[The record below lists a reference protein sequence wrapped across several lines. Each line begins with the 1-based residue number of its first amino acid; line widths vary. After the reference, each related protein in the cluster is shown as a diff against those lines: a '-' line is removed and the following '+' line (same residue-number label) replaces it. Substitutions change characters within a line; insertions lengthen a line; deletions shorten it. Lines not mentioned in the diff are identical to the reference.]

1 MRKLEKEDQL
11 FEHALRLFARYGYRK
26 TTLDD
31 IAGALGL
38 TKTALYFYA
47 TSKQDLYER
56 AVAHGMLKWQNRVKE
71 AIGCIDD
78 VVERFRTMCTKAFEY
93 LSEDT
98 ALREVLMNDPSI
110 FPLSRAEDRFLD
122 INRESMAMIRQ
133 ILKDGVDRGRLRPL
147 DLDCTAELIFSVYVM
162 FIIQTYVKSEGSS
175 AQEMFDFSVELML
188 KGLLKQD

>member
-162 FIIQTYVKSEGSS
+162 FIIKTYVKSEGRS